1 MSDIVRIAMVTP
13 EHLSWG
19 GVGSYVMQ
27 LARNLPSDFEV
38 HLLCLKNDRTTPALD
53 DRITVHHLGRS
64 RDAFMSNNQFQLAL
78 WRSFRE
84 LNDAHRFDLVHSNHA
99 QMADL
104 LLKVLG
110 TEVPSVTT
118 VHSTID
124 SQRMGTRAAGLP
136 LGKLE
141 SSERMTYLLLP
152 LLRTAERIYMR
163 KSSSFIFVSEFIRE
177 MCVRCFG
184 IGEGSRVIH
193 NGIDTTMFGPKDLS
207 ECIERFPMLEGLENI
222 VLFSGRMI
230 ALKGIPTAIRAQR
243 ALGRPDVHFV
253 YAGNGSYEQWEGMA
267 RQAGLDRSRCIFLGP
282 VSYDDMPY
290 LYPLASAFILPS
302 YSESLPLTILEA
314 MSAGTPV
321 IASSVG
327 GVPEIIADHRDGVL
341 VPPMDHN
348 ALAEAISKVL
358 SDHRFARSL
367 CMRARDKV
375 QTEFSASVMAR
386 RTAEVYRST
395 LEECS

>member
-1 MSDIVRIAMVTP
+1 MRIAMVTP

-19 GVGSYVMQ
+19 GVGSYVMH
-27 LARNLPSDFEV
+27 LAKNLPSDFEV
-38 HLLCLKNDRTTPALD
+38 HLLCLRNDGANPTED
-53 DRITVHHLGRS
+53 DRVTVHHLGRA
-64 RDAFMSNNQFQLAL
+64 RDTFMSNNQFQLAL

-110 TEVPSVTT
+110 SEVPSVTT
-118 VHSTID
+118 VHSTIG
-124 SQRMGTRAAGLP
+124 SQRMGTKAARLP
-136 LGKLE
+136 ISKLDA
-141 SSERMTYLLLP
+141 SERMTLLLLP
-152 LLRTAERIYMR
+152 FLRTVEKVYMS
-163 KSSSFIFVSEFIRE
+163 KCSSLIFVSEFIRE
-177 MCVRCFG
+177 WCVRSFG
-184 IGEGSRVIH
+184 VGEDCRVIH
-193 NGIDTTMFGPKDLS
+193 NGIDTFMFGPKDLS
-207 ECIERFPMLEGLENI
+207 DCTARFPMLEGLENI

-230 ALKGIPTAIRAQR
+230 ALKGIATAIRAQR
-243 ALGRPDVHFV
+243 AMRGTNAHFV
-253 YAGNGSYEQWEGMA
+253 YAGNGSAEQWEEMA
-267 RQAGLDRSRCIFLGP
+267 RKGGLDSSRCMFLGP
-282 VSYDDMPY
+282 VPYDKMPF

-302 YSESLPLTILEA
+302 YSESLPLTVLEA

-327 GVPEIIADHRDGVL
+327 GVPEIIADHRDGLL
-341 VPPMDHN
+341 VPPMDHM
-348 ALAEAISKVL
+348 ALAEAITSVL

-375 QTEFSASVMAR
+375 QAEFSASVMAK